1 MIAADNSAFQETP
14 EVLDIV
20 GMDFATHIFVCFVI
34 DGFVR
39 EPHWLEPVVA
49 SIFVSRDQTHLVRYD
64 FANEAAERLYVRSFD
79 HLADHVALAGY
90 RTNDGRFAS
99 VSRSTAVI
107 LSAHVR
113 MAILLLSAN
122 VGFVNLDFA
131 WSMERRL
138 RASRRGFDGT

>member
-1 MIAADNSAFQETP
+1 
-14 EVLDIV
+14 
-20 GMDFATHIFVCFVI
+20 
-34 DGFVR
+34 
-39 EPHWLEPVVA
+39 
-49 SIFVSRDQTHLVRYD
+49 
-64 FANEAAERLYVRSFD
+64 
-79 HLADHVALAGY
+79 
-90 RTNDGRFAS
+90 